1 MPYGGGP
8 GGPGG
13 PGARGH
19 LTEEEKANRPKVTK
33 GLLLRILGY
42 MKPYRLQFA
51 LVFVTI
57 LLSASV
63 GLLPSIITGKIVDK
77 ALVDRDMAQL
87 IELCLAALGAVAVSQ
102 VISVLESYINSWISQ
117 RIIFDMKNEMYNHLQ
132 FMPHAFF
139 TTEKQGDVITRMNTD
154 ISGVSSVIS
163 GTLTQIISNIAT
175 VVTTVVALMAMSWRL
190 ALIGMLVIPLL
201 IFPSR
206 LVGNRRFKLA
216 TESQA
221 KSDEMNQIIN
231 ETLSV
236 SGSMLVKLFTR
247 EKKEYENFVRVNEEV
262 TQLSLKEARSGKWFF
277 VFVGMFTQVG
287 PLLIYLAGGW
297 FMIRGLDPALT
308 VGTITATVAL
318 INRLYRPVENLLNI
332 SVDFTRS
339 LALFSRIFDY
349 LDRPITIRSP
359 ENGQKPDLARKD
371 IVYDHVSFS
380 YSEDKPL
387 LTDVSFTVP
396 GGSMYAV
403 VGPSGSGKSTVVNMI
418 PRLYD
423 VAGGSVTIGGVDVRD
438 MDLTHLR
445 EQIGVVTQDTYLFN
459 GTILDNLRYAKEDAT
474 MEEIEDACRKASIH
488 EFIMRQPQ
496 GYLTEVGN
504 RGLKLSGGEK
514 QRISIARVILKDPK
528 ILILDEATSALDS
541 ISESAIQEALET
553 MMVGRT
559 SIVIAHRLST
569 ILKADK
575 ILVVS
580 GGVIA
585 EQGTHEQLLAQKGV
599 YYELYET
606 QFRTA
611 ISYEIGGHEQGL
623 DVQSLSTDFNVRRLT
638 EADIT
643 EVVRLRRSNRKY
655 YKAMDLRPSE
665 QQLTDIISD
674 VPEST
679 GSKLVLGF
687 YDGEDRL
694 SAVLDLILGCPEK
707 DDVFIGWFMVEAEKQ
722 GQGVGSRIFA
732 DARAAL
738 SAQGY
743 DSLRVGVYEEN
754 ADAFSFWEKQGFRR
768 TGETQKREGRSVAIL
783 AREI

>member
-1 MPYGGGP
+1 MPQGGP
-8 GGPGG
+8 GLGP
-13 PGARGH
+13 RGH
-19 LTEEEKANRPKVTK
+19 LTAEEKANMPKVTK
-33 GLLLRILGY
+33 ELLLRILSY
-42 MKPYRLQFA
+42 LKPYRLQFA

-57 LLSASV
+57 LLSAAI

-77 ALVDRDMAQL
+77 ALVDRNMAQL
-87 IELCLAALGAVAVSQ
+87 IRLCLAAFAAVAVSQ
-102 VISVLESYINSWISQ
+102 VVGVLESYINSWISQ
-117 RIIFDMKNEMYNHLQ
+117 RIIFDMKNQMYDHLQ
-132 FMPHAFF
+132 QMPHAFF
-139 TTEKQGDVITRMNTD
+139 TSEKQGDIITRMNTD
-154 ISGVSSVIS
+154 ISGVSTVIS
-163 GTLTQIISNIAT
+163 GTLTSVVSNVAT
-175 VVTTVVALMAMSWRL
+175 VVTTLVALLTMSWKL
-190 ALIGMLVIPLL
+190 ALVGILVIPLL
-201 IFPSR
+201 ILPSR
-206 LVGNRRFKLA
+206 VVGNKRFQLL

-221 KSDEMNQIIN
+221 KSDEMNQVIN

-277 VFVGMFTQVG
+277 VFMGMFTQVG

-297 FMIRGLDPALT
+297 LLIRGIDPMLS

-318 INRLYRPVENLLNI
+318 INRLYRPVESLLNV

-339 LALFSRIFDY
+339 LALFTRIFDY

-359 ENGQKPDLARKD
+359 EHGLTPDLTRQD
-371 IVYDHVSFS
+371 IVYEHVEFS

-396 GGSMYAV
+396 GGSMYAI

-423 VAGGSVTIGGVDVRD
+423 ALGGSVKIAGVDVKD
-438 MDLTHLR
+438 MDLTWLR
-445 EQIGVVTQDTYLFN
+445 SQIGVVTQETYLFN

-474 MEEIEDACRKASIH
+474 MEEIEEACRKASIH
-488 EFIMRQPQ
+488 DFISRQPK

-541 ISESAIQEALET
+541 ISENAIQEALET

-569 ILKADK
+569 ILKADR
-575 ILVVS
+575 ILVVA

-585 EQGTHEQLLAQKGV
+585 EQGTHEQLLALGGV
-599 YYELYET
+599 YHELYET

-611 ISYEIGGHEQGL
+611 ITYETGTKT
-623 DVQSLSTDFNVRRLT
+623 DDFNLSCLSSELTTRRIS
-638 EADIT
+638 EADIA
-643 EVVRLRRSNRKY
+643 EVYNFCRANRRY
-655 YKAMDLRPSE
+655 YRYLHKKPSM
-665 QQLTDIISD
+665 QQLTAVISE
-674 VPEST
+674 VPT
-679 GSKLVLGF
+679 GTDTAHKHFVGF
-687 YDGEDRL
+687 YDTEDRL
-694 SAVLDLILGCPEK
+694 TALLDLITGYPEA
-707 DDVFIGWFMVEAEKQ
+707 DDAFIGWFMVDAERQ
-722 GQGVGSRIFA
+722 GSGIGSQLIA
-732 DARAAL
+732 DIRAAMK
-738 SAQGY
+738 AQGY
-743 DSLRVGVYEEN
+743 DYLSLKVMREN
-754 ADAFSFWEKQGFRR
+754 AEALQFWKSQGFSE
-768 TGETQKREGRSVAIL
+768 TGEVSEEDGHLFATMARAI
-783 AREI
+783 